1 MGLLAWRN
9 IMAKKPFSRLVKIL
23 TGVYTGGE
31 VGLSRFER
39 FAHFCALVIRSFVRN
54 RCLVRA
60 SALSY
65 TTLLALIPLLAV
77 AISVTSS
84 LLKNEGEE
92 KIYQAID
99 KLVSNVMP
107 PATLNTNDQAVS
119 LNLSPGLSVALTPT
133 NSETA
138 ETNLIAGSAGETN
151 TLVGFTD
158 ARVVS
163 AQKEAA
169 RRIHDFVQ
177 NTRSGTLGTI
187 GVILLIVV
195 AISLLSR
202 IEETFN
208 DIWGVTRGR
217 NWLRQIEL
225 YCTTIMLGPLLLV
238 TAVGLMGGGRFQ
250 SVKHFIEQTPFIGGF
265 IFQFL
270 LFVVL
275 WLTFALI
282 YLLVPNTKVR
292 FSAALAG
299 GIVGGSLWQLN
310 NVFGSLYVS
319 RVVTNSKI
327 YGSLGLVPVF
337 MIGLYFSW
345 AILLF
350 GAQVA
355 YAFQNRQ
362 AYLQDKLAEN
372 VNQRGREFI
381 ALRLMTCIGQ
391 RFQRSLP
398 PVTIQEISAEL
409 GIPSRLAQQ
418 VLQTLLAARLVTET
432 AGAEPAYAPA
442 RPLDSMNAHH
452 ILHAMRA
459 GGGQELPSQ
468 NESVRAEVYGEFAR
482 IEEAERQ
489 AAASVTMLAL
499 VNRAHA
505 QLELTPPSPPDEPAR
520 LATAL
525 VPPAA
530 ESSLSSSSFSK
541 SDEQS
546 RTKTGTKARGK
557 ELSGAIE
564 EVHTAAKSP
573 DIEAPQQPISAKGA
587 MSVADSNIA
596 PISPTAISST
606 DANES
611 FPL

>member
-1 MGLLAWRN
+1 
-9 IMAKKPFSRLVKIL
+9 MAKKPLSRLNKIL

-31 VGLSRFER
+31 VELSRFER

-54 RCLVRA
+54 RCLIRA

-77 AISVTSS
+77 AIGVTSS

-99 KLVSNVMP
+99 KLVSSVMP

-119 LNLSPGLSVALTPT
+119 LNLSPGLSGALTPT

-158 ARVVS
+158 ARVVV

-187 GVILLIVV
+187 GVILLIIV

-250 SVKHFIEQTPFIGGF
+250 SVKHFIEQMPFIGGF

-270 LFVVL
+270 PFVVL
-275 WLTFALI
+275 WLTFALV

-292 FSAALAG
+292 FSAALTG
-299 GIVGGSLWQLN
+299 GLVGGSLWHLN

-337 MIGLYFSW
+337 MVGIYFSW
-345 AILLF
+345 VILLF

-372 VNQRGREFI
+372 VNHRGREFI

-468 NESVRAEVYGEFAR
+468 NEPVRAEVYGEFAR

-505 QLELTPPSPPDEPAR
+505 RLELTPPSPPDEPAR
-520 LATAL
+520 SATAL

-564 EVHTAAKSP
+564 EAHTAAKSP

-587 MSVADSNIA
+587 MSVAGSNIA
-596 PISPTAISST
+596 PISPTATSST

>member
-1 MGLLAWRN
+1 MV
-9 IMAKKPFSRLVKIL
+9 KKPFSRLIKIL
-23 TGVYTGGE
+23 TDVYTGGE
-31 VGLSRFER
+31 AELSRLER
-39 FAHFCALVIRSFVRN
+39 FAHFCALVVRSFVRN

-84 LLKNEGEE
+84 LLKKEGEE

-99 KLVSNVMP
+99 KLVSTVMP
-107 PATLNTNDQAVS
+107 PATLNTNSAAVS
-119 LNLSPGLSVALTPT
+119 LNLSPGMSVTLPLT
-133 NSETA
+133 NSEMSG
-138 ETNLIAGSAGETN
+138 TNLIAGSSGETN
-151 TLVGFTD
+151 TLAELPD
-158 ARVVS
+158 ARVIG

-169 RRIHDFVQ
+169 RRIHEFVQ
-177 NTRSGTLGTI
+177 NTRSVTLGTT
-187 GVILLIVV
+187 GVILLILA
-195 AISLLSR
+195 AISLLTR

-225 YCTTIMLGPLLLV
+225 YCTTIFLGPLLLV
-238 TAVGLMGGGRFQ
+238 VAVGLTSGGRFQ
-250 SVKHFIEQTPFIGGF
+250 SVKHFIEQTPLLGGF
-265 IFQFL
+265 LYQSL
-270 LFVVL
+270 PFVFL
-275 WLTFALI
+275 WLVFALI

-292 FSAALAG
+292 FGAALAG
-299 GIVGGSLWQLN
+299 GVVGGSLWHLN
-310 NVFGSLYVS
+310 NLFGSLYVS
-319 RVVTNSKI
+319 RFVSNTKI

-355 YAFQNRQ
+355 YAFQNRR

-391 RFQRSLP
+391 RFQRCLP
-398 PVTIQEISAEL
+398 PVTVQEISAEL
-409 GIPSRLAQQ
+409 GIPTRLAQQ
-418 VLQTLLAARLVTET
+418 VLHTLLAARLVTET

-452 ILHAMRA
+452 ILQAMRT
-459 GGGQELPSQ
+459 GGGQELLLRDEPA
-468 NESVRAEVYGEFAR
+468 RAEVYGEFAR

-499 VNRAHA
+499 VNRAQA
-505 QLELTPPSPPDEPAR
+505 RLELAAPSPA
-520 LATAL
+520 AT
-525 VPPAA
+525 P
-530 ESSLSSSSFSK
+530 
-541 SDEQS
+541 
-546 RTKTGTKARGK
+546 
-557 ELSGAIE
+557 
-564 EVHTAAKSP
+564 
-573 DIEAPQQPISAKGA
+573 
-587 MSVADSNIA
+587 SN
-596 PISPTAISST
+596 
-606 DANES
+606 DANKS

>member
-1 MGLLAWRN
+1 MV
-9 IMAKKPFSRLVKIL
+9 KKPFSRLIKIL
-23 TGVYTGGE
+23 TDVYTGGE
-31 VGLSRFER
+31 AELSRLER

-54 RCLVRA
+54 RCFVRA

-84 LLKNEGEE
+84 LLKSEGEE

-99 KLVSNVMP
+99 KMVSVVMP
-107 PATLNTNDQAVS
+107 PATLNTNSAAVS
-119 LNLSPGLSVALTPT
+119 LNLSPGMSVTLQLT

-138 ETNLIAGSAGETN
+138 ETNLMAGSAGETN
-151 TLVGFTD
+151 SLAELPD
-158 ARVVS
+158 ARVVG

-169 RRIHDFVQ
+169 RRIHEFVQ
-177 NTRSGTLGTI
+177 NTRSLTLGTT
-187 GVILLIVV
+187 GVILLLLA
-195 AISLLSR
+195 AISLLTR

-217 NWLRQIEL
+217 TWLRQVEL
-225 YCTTIMLGPLLLV
+225 YCTTIFLGPLLLV
-238 TAVGLMGGGRFQ
+238 VAVGLTGGGRFQ

-265 IFQFL
+265 LFQFL
-270 LFVVL
+270 PFVFL
-275 WLTFALI
+275 WLVFALA

-299 GIVGGSLWQLN
+299 GIVGGSLWHLN
-310 NVFGSLYVS
+310 NLFGSLFVS
-319 RVVTNSKI
+319 RVVSNSKI

-391 RFQRSLP
+391 RFQRCLP
-398 PVTIQEISAEL
+398 PVTVQEISVEL

-418 VLQTLLAARLVTET
+418 VLRTLLTARLVTET

-452 ILHAMRA
+452 ILLAMRA
-459 GGGQELPSQ
+459 GSGQELLLRDEPA
-468 NESVRAEVYGEFAR
+468 RAEVYGEFAR

-489 AAASVTMLAL
+489 AAASVTMLDL
-499 VNRAHA
+499 VNRTQPRPEITA
-505 QLELTPPSPPDEPAR
+505 PPDA
-520 LATAL
+520 
-525 VPPAA
+525 
-530 ESSLSSSSFSK
+530 
-541 SDEQS
+541 
-546 RTKTGTKARGK
+546 G
-557 ELSGAIE
+557 
-564 EVHTAAKSP
+564 SP
-573 DIEAPQQPISAKGA
+573 S
-587 MSVADSNIA
+587 
-596 PISPTAISST
+596 
-606 DANES
+606 
-611 FPL
+611 

>member
-9 IMAKKPFSRLVKIL
+9 VMAKKPLSRLIKIL
-23 TGVYTGGE
+23 TGVYSGGE
-31 VGLSRFER
+31 VEPSRLER

-119 LNLSPGLSVALTPT
+119 LNLSPGLSGALTPT

-158 ARVVS
+158 ARVVG

-187 GVILLIVV
+187 GVILLIIV

-250 SVKHFIEQTPFIGGF
+250 SVKHFIEQMPFIGGF

-270 LFVVL
+270 PFVVL
-275 WLTFALI
+275 WLTFALV

-292 FSAALAG
+292 FSAALTG
-299 GIVGGSLWQLN
+299 GLVGGSLWHLN

-345 AILLF
+345 VILLF

-452 ILHAMRA
+452 ILHAMRT

-468 NESVRAEVYGEFAR
+468 NEPVRAEVYGEFAR

-505 QLELTPPSPPDEPAR
+505 RLEIAPPPPESEKQIP
-520 LATAL
+520 L
-525 VPPAA
+525 PPTV
-530 ESSLSSSSFSK
+530 ESLSSSFSSSSSK
-541 SDEQS
+541 SDEPPRT
-546 RTKTGTKARGK
+546 RTKDEDEPQETPGGIAEVPTVAPPPSTAQPAEKREVVVPDEDK
-557 ELSGAIE
+557 E
-564 EVHTAAKSP
+564 
-573 DIEAPQQPISAKGA
+573 
-587 MSVADSNIA
+587 
-596 PISPTAISST
+596 
-606 DANES
+606 